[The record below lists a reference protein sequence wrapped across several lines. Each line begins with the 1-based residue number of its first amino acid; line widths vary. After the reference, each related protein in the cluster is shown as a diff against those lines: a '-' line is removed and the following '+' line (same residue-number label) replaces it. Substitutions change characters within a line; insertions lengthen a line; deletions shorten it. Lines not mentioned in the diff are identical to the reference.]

1 MGRCSFS
8 TLHSRIIQRMAN
20 PFTKSIA
27 HDLKKQNLKDFVSQW
42 DALEA
47 LVIRVYR
54 AKSASDASEFAQIR
68 AWLLNN
74 YEPFRA
80 SLELHWRH
88 TKIAGEIVGD
98 DPFAFLLAHDDA
110 TKFVDNWKALQHL
123 PSSREALNR
132 LILEMS
138 GDSSQ

>member
-1 MGRCSFS
+1 
-8 TLHSRIIQRMAN
+8 MAN